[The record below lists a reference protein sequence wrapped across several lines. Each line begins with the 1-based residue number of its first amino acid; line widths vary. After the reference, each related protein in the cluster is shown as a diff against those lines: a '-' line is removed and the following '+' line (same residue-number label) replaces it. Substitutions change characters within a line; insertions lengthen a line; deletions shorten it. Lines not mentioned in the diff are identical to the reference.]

1 MRKTTRQPSSVGEII
16 QQEFL
21 IPSGV
26 TVEMLSVMMDVD
38 HQTVAELINGAKLSE
53 LLANK
58 LAKYFGTSREFWL
71 DIQTA
76 HDNWQA
82 SQVTHPNPFKE
93 NKLDNPGVDATTSR
107 IRSQRKLK
115 SIIESEGGYIV
126 DIPDDKRML
135 HPARYFETLFL
146 HKLKARELN
155 NNDLSKRLD
164 LSVEQFNDFL
174 KEKISVT
181 LTLAKRLEEITGMR
195 CEFWIRVQS
204 KFDNSH

>member
-21 IPSGV
+21 IPSGM
-26 TVEMLSVMMDVD
+26 TVEMLSVVLDVD
-38 HQTVAELINGAKLSE
+38 HQTVAELINGAQLSE
-53 LLANK
+53 LMVNK
-58 LAKYFGTSREFWL
+58 LAKYFGNSREYWFN
-71 DIQTA
+71 IQAA
-76 HDNWQA
+76 HNNWQE
-82 SQVTHPNPFKE
+82 SQVTRPNPFKV
-93 NKLDNPGVDATTSR
+93 NKLDNPGVDVTTSR
-107 IRSQRKLK
+107 IRGQRKLK
-115 SIIESEGGYIV
+115 SITESEGGYFV

-146 HKLKARELN
+146 HKLKAQGSN

-181 LTLAKRLEEITGMR
+181 LTLAKRLEEVTGMPF
-195 CEFWIRVQS
+195 EFWVRSQS